1 MDDEL
6 SKLFEYNSGVKQ
18 GCKLAPTL
26 FGIYAAVLLLVAFKD
41 IKHGRSILIRFRT
54 DGKFFDLR
62 RLKAK
67 SKVMYEFI
75 REAQYA
81 DDIAVMSDSAEGLQ
95 ELLDAYNAAAK
106 RFGLRI
112 NAGSTTMYGSG
123 GDILCRGNTP
133 EECRSLQV
141 SWQLCYQ
148 RLQTASRAY
157 FSYPSKI

>member
-1 MDDEL
+1 MNIYG
-6 SKLFEYNSGVKQ
+6 SCISNSGVKQ

-41 IKHGRSILIRFRT
+41 IKHRRSILIRFRT

-81 DDIAVMSDSAEGLQ
+81 DDIAVMSDSSEGLQ
-95 ELLDAYNAAAK
+95 ELLDSYKQPNSQTFWITHQCWK
-106 RFGLRI
+106 NRS
-112 NAGSTTMYGSG
+112 NVYGSG
-123 GDILCRGNTP
+123 GYLLCRRN
-133 EECRSLQV
+133 SLEK
-141 SWQLCYQ
+141 C
-148 RLQTASRAY
+148 
-157 FSYPSKI
+157 